1 MNLLRSGVLAVS
13 AALTFL
19 APEPARAGDYNAE
32 VTFRLFTASC
42 VRRLAIADDIMA
54 WAKDVRLAP
63 ITDAEALATFV
74 GAAQG
79 SKGSAWVLPSPN
91 NRKFTLSIRAG
102 TQTCAVWAEAGDP
115 EAAEVLFR
123 KMIQDAG
130 RPGTKVQTEEEQS
143 FTTASGKSRLLTM
156 SVADASGDGYLFTLM
171 AGDSSGTFFSGAP
184 IQLSMQMTRIGE
196 KKK

>member
-42 VRRLAIADDIMA
+42 VRRLAIADDIMT

-63 ITDAEALATFV
+63 ITDADALATFV

-79 SKGSAWVLPSPN
+79 SKGSAWILPSPN

-102 TQTCAVWAEAGDP
+102 TQTGCK
-115 EAAEVLFR
+115 LLR
-123 KMIQDAG
+123 
-130 RPGTKVQTEEEQS
+130 
-143 FTTASGKSRLLTM
+143 TALIAFGHQ
-156 SVADASGDGYLFTLM
+156 
-171 AGDSSGTFFSGAP
+171 P
-184 IQLSMQMTRIGE
+184 
-196 KKK
+196 